1 MSAYAFLTLKSSIFK
16 NFFILWGCLVDKR
29 FYILGFTPRGGWVLG
44 ADHPRGSCA
53 APSPSPRSSPC
64 SVCRSVALSVWVWLL
79 LLSDHAG
86 ENGRRFTPSRGAA
99 RAALCSFC
107 ANCHKN
113 VTVTIILLCRF
124 GCGCCCHS
132 GNGCAL
138 RAPACSNAAL
148 RRWGRLCRCAGTWSR
163 SGEDHAGGAAAA
175 QFVMYA
181 VRT

>member
-86 ENGRRFTPSRGAA
+86 ENGRRFTPSRGAP
-99 RAALCSFC
+99 CSFWGQ
-107 ANCHKN
+107 N
-113 VTVTIILLCRF
+113 VKSISRYAVNKTIQT
-124 GCGCCCHS
+124 
-132 GNGCAL
+132 
-138 RAPACSNAAL
+138 AP
-148 RRWGRLCRCAGTWSR
+148 R
-163 SGEDHAGGAAAA
+163 EDHHGSRGAAHLFAVLLQCRLAA
-175 QFVMYA
+175 VGVQVWRRGRRSCRKTPVFN
-181 VRT
+181 VR